1 MRAAS
6 QSKVCNANF
15 IQIYTDL
22 PHAFATSPTP
32 VLSGERMFL
41 STIEPEKHLFNTNS
55 KLRDKQHPITCTIKL
70 AGEIS
75 IWNQQANICCAPD
88 GRRHCFKA
96 FIKEL
101 ISRRASGKKYYLN
114 LNQCTWQRYTMTTH
128 LKSVR
133 CSGRFFFT
141 LETFSIL
148 HAPA

>member
-101 ISRRASGKKYYLN
+101 ISRRASGKKYYLYPLVGIHN
-114 LNQCTWQRYTMTTH
+114 DYPLKICTLFW
-128 LKSVR
+128 LI
-133 CSGRFFFT
+133 FFY
-141 LETFSIL
+141 L
-148 HAPA
+148 